1 MLLEKKFVY
10 LKRFLIFFKKINSLK
25 KLLNGYLTLVN
36 NDYIANF
43 LHEGNLKIYIP
54 KILILNLILK
64 PKKTLEKLKRSI
76 YFISRPYAEV
86 LLRKTI
92 FSLYDKKYIDKNK
105 SVIDIGCWIAD
116 NTLAWAPILKNDAI
130 IFAIDPSVENLLFGK
145 ELGALNKIS
154 NVKWIN
160 AVCYDKIGIPLSFKG
175 SIDHAQFKE
184 EKKSSNS
191 IISTTLDKIINK
203 NSIGLMHID
212 VEGLELKV
220 LRGARKIIELNR
232 PVIIFENLISRPGL
246 EPIISFL
253 NSYKY
258 DVYMINEVLPGCDLD
273 CRNFIAFDSKRKLPK
288 IENPVQKQGI
298 RNGIYY
304 ASIGPVLIKM

>member
-1 MLLEKKFVY
+1 MLKTKFVNLLII
-10 LKRFLIFFKKINSLK
+10 LKFFQKNINSLTK
-25 KLLNGYLTLVN
+25 ALNGYLTLVN

-43 LHEGNLKIYIP
+43 LHEGNLKIDIP
-54 KILILNLILK
+54 KNLMLNIILN
-64 PKKTLEKLKRSI
+64 PKKGLKKLKNSI
-76 YFISRPYAEV
+76 YFISRPNAEV

-92 FSLYDKKYIDKNK
+92 FSLYKKNYIDKTK

-116 NTLAWAPILKNDAI
+116 NTLVWAQILKNDAI

-145 ELGALNKIS
+145 ELAALNKIQ
-154 NVKWIN
+154 NVRWIN
-160 AVCYDKIGIPLSFKG
+160 AVCSDKIGIPLSFKG
-175 SIDHAQFKE
+175 SIDHATFKQ

-191 IISTTLDKIINK
+191 IIATTLDKIINK

-212 VEGLELKV
+212 VEGMELKV

-246 EPIISFL
+246 ESIISFL
-253 NSYKY
+253 YSYKY

-288 IENPVQKQGI
+288 IETLIKKKEITNS
-298 RNGIYY
+298 IYY
-304 ASIGPVLIKM
+304 ASIGPALIKM